1 MRSSISLKQETEY
14 QPVACLDVFTVPS
27 EYQPVACLD
36 VFTVPSAMA
45 ITQSHPHTVTHT
57 VTHT

>member
-1 MRSSISLKQETEY
+1 MHKRRRCVYAVENMQSSISLKQET
-14 QPVACLDVFTVPS
+14 